1 MNTNPRR
8 PDQPVDHQELA
19 ELLPAPGRPVL
30 RRDRHRVLREHLMEH
45 IGNSDKTVHE
55 RSGTTSTSPAPRARR
70 RLVLIAAPLALAAVV
85 GVGAV
90 AVDAVRDDGKGG
102 ATGVGG
108 TTAEH
113 RQAEHRQAE
122 HRQAAQLLD
131 RIAVVAADRPAVTVR
146 DDQFIYT
153 KSRGSSAV
161 WGGPTKPVRD
171 AKGDVTGTK
180 TYKGTV
186 QSDEWQPVTGRTDGL
201 RRLTALTP
209 DDGFTPSRKQ
219 DITMAPGAGYLTFRE
234 LQALPT
240 DPDALLRKLESG
252 NGVVKSRLTETVFEN
267 VGAIL
272 DQATLLPDL
281 SAALYRAVAKLPDVR
296 VVKNVKDGAGR
307 TGIGLTYTNRGDSSK
322 TTKGYWVFDA
332 NSLAYLGTDRSA
344 LLDVAVTDDK
354 GKVTAVGA
362 S

>member
-19 ELLPAPGRPVL
+19 ALLPAPGRPVL

-45 IGNSDKTVHE
+45 ISNSNETVRE
-55 RSGTTSTSPAPRARR
+55 RPVTTNTTPAPRRPGR

-85 GVGAV
+85 GAGVV

-102 ATGVGG
+102 TTATGVGG
-108 TTAEH
+108 ADT
-113 RQAEHRQAE
+113 AE

-146 DDQFIYT
+146 DDQFVYT
-153 KSRGSSAV
+153 RSQGSSAI
-161 WGGPTKPVRD
+161 WGGPSKPVRNS
-171 AKGDVTGTK
+171 KGDITGTK
-180 TYKGTV
+180 VYKGNV
-186 QSDEWQPVTGRTDGL
+186 QSDEWQPVTGKRDGL

-209 DDGFTPSRKQ
+209 GGELDPSRKQ
-219 DITMAPGAGYLTFRE
+219 DIAMAPGTGYLTFRQ

-267 VGAIL
+267 VGAVL

-307 TGIGLTYTNRGDSSK
+307 TGIGLTYTNRGNPSK
-322 TTKGYWVFDA
+322 TTSGYWVFDA
-332 NSLAYLGTDRSA
+332 KSLAYLGTDRSA
-344 LLDVAVTDDK
+344 LLDVAVTDGK

>member
-1 MNTNPRR
+1 MNTAPRR
-8 PDQPVDHQELA
+8 RDQPVDHQDLA

-45 IGNSDKTVHE
+45 ITNETIHSQ
-55 RSGTTSTSPAPRARR
+55 SGTTSASPVPPAPRRPGR

-85 GVGAV
+85 GMGAV
-90 AVDAVRDDGKGG
+90 AVDVVQDGKDGNGG
-102 ATGVGG
+102 KGTTTATGG
-108 TTAEH
+108 TAAEH
-113 RQAEHRQAE
+113 RQAV
-122 HRQAAQLLD
+122 QLLD
-131 RIAVVAADRPAVTVR
+131 RIAVTAADRPAVTVR

-153 KSRGSSAV
+153 KSQGSSAI
-161 WGGPTKPVRD
+161 WGGPSKPVRD
-171 AKGDVTGTK
+171 SKGDITGTK
-180 TYKGTV
+180 TYKGNV
-186 QSDEWQPVTGRTDGL
+186 QSQEWQPVDGKRDGL
-201 RRLTALTP
+201 RRLVALSPGGEP
-209 DDGFTPSRKQ
+209 DPSQRQ
-219 DITMAPGAGYLTFRE
+219 DITMVGTGYLTFRQ

-240 DPDALLRKLESG
+240 DPDALLKKLESG

-307 TGIGLTYTNRGDSSK
+307 TGIGLTYTDRRNPSK
-322 TTKGYWVFDA
+322 TTGGYWVFDSK
-332 NSLAYLGTDRSA
+332 SLAYLGTDRSA
-344 LLDVAVTDDK
+344 LLDVAVADDK
-354 GKVTAVGA
+354 GEVTTADA

>member
-1 MNTNPRR
+1 MNTDPRR

-19 ELLPAPGRPVL
+19 TLLPAPGRPVL

-45 IGNSDKTVHE
+45 IGNSDETVHE
-55 RSGTTSTSPAPRARR
+55 RSGTTSTSPAPPARR

-90 AVDAVRDDGKGG
+90 AVDAVRDDGKSGTT

-113 RQAEHRQAE
+113 RQA
-122 HRQAAQLLD
+122 AQLLG

-146 DDQFIYT
+146 DDQFIHT

-171 AKGDVTGTK
+171 AKGNIIGTK
-180 TYKGTV
+180 TYKGNV
-186 QSDEWQPVTGRTDGL
+186 QSDEWRPVTGERDGL

-209 DDGFTPSRKQ
+209 DDGFDPSRKQ
-219 DITMAPGAGYLTFRE
+219 DITMAPGTGYLTFRQ

-252 NGVVKSRLTETVFEN
+252 NGVVTSRLTETVFEN

-307 TGIGLTYTNRGDSSK
+307 TGIGLTYTNRRNPSK
-322 TTKGYWVFDA
+322 TTHGYWVFDA
-332 NSLAYLGTDRSA
+332 KSLAYLGTDRSA

-354 GKVTAVGA
+354 GKETAAGA

>member
-55 RSGTTSTSPAPRARR
+55 RSGTTSTSPASRARR

-102 ATGVGG
+102 ATATGVGG
-108 TTAEH
+108 TT
-113 RQAEHRQAE
+113 AE

-131 RIAVVAADRPAVTVR
+131 RIAVVAAARPAVTVR

-171 AKGDVTGTK
+171 AKGDITGTR

-186 QSDEWQPVTGRTDGL
+186 QSDEWQPVTGKTDGL

-307 TGIGLTYTNRGDSSK
+307 TGIGLTYTNRGNPSK
-322 TTKGYWVFDA
+322 TTKGYWVFDPK
-332 NSLAYLGTDRSA
+332 SLAYLGTDRSA